1 MNNTPGKS
9 AMNFQVYF
17 LLGRKKTGRERKGE
31 DRLLGEN
38 YAPNLSWSR
47 SIDRKRSAELWA
59 IWRCICQ
66 SVHNFPKICTL
77 YLLNAIRHKK
87 DF

>member
-17 LLGRKKTGRERKGE
+17 LLGKKKERERKAE
-31 DRLLGEN
+31 DELVGEN
-38 YAPNLSWSR
+38 YAPNLPWSW

-66 SVHNFPKICTL
+66 SVHYFPKICTL
-77 YLLNAIRHKK
+77 YFLNVIRGEK